1 MSNKTNSENIAF
13 QLGVTMRNMVK
24 MFGRIFQTSDLDMT
38 PEQFWIMDML
48 SRSEDSIQSD
58 LAEMMDKDKSAIM
71 RHIDAMEDKHWVARM
86 NDANDRRRKIL
97 VVTKLGDDK
106 LQVAKGI
113 VDKAMGE
120 LIQEING
127 DDMAIFLSVLHKI
140 RSIAEKK

>member
-97 VVTKLGDDK
+97 VVTKL
-106 LQVAKGI
+106 
-113 VDKAMGE
+113 
-120 LIQEING
+120 IQEING